1 MFRNILL
8 PLDLSAAHDR
18 ILDSAAELGALHG
31 AQLCLLHVIE
41 IVPGLDEDEMSDFYA
56 GFRQRAQDLLEQH
69 AKQLESRGLPVRQA
83 IRVGKRGRE
92 ILSYARDEGI
102 DLIMLTS
109 HAATPDVPGWGVGTI
124 SHQVALAAPCS
135 VLLIRAD

>member
-8 PLDLSAAHDR
+8 PLDLSPAHDR
-18 ILDSAAELGALHG
+18 ILDAAAELGTQHG
-31 AQLCLLHVIE
+31 AQLWLLHVIE
-41 IVPGLDEDEMSDFYA
+41 IVPGLDEDEIGDFYA
-56 GFRQRAQDLLEQH
+56 GLRERAQDLLEQH
-69 AKQLESRGLPVRQA
+69 AKQLESRGLGVCQE

-109 HAATPDVPGWGVGTI
+109 HAVNPDVPGWGVGTI